1 MKKYKISF
9 LEYLLLFS
17 LLALFAMFIYLIMY
31 QSINKYQQVIIKQN
45 NNELILKN
53 IAYDKLALK
62 NYQIDFNFEDKLHQ
76 YQINI
81 DAINENEEIIIKN
94 SDLSMFLKQKNL
106 EFIPVRLI
114 ESKELIY
121 KYIYNWFIHLFN

>member
-17 LLALFAMFIYLIMY
+17 LLALLAMFIYLIMY
-31 QSINKYQQVIIKQN
+31 QSINKYQQVIIRQN

-53 IAYDKLALK
+53 ITYDKLALK

>member
-17 LLALFAMFIYLIMY
+17 LLALLAMFIYLIMY

>member
-31 QSINKYQQVIIKQN
+31 QPINKYQQVIIKQN
-45 NNELILKN
+45 NNELILRN
-53 IAYDKLALK
+53 ITYDKLALK
-62 NYQIDFNFEDKLHQ
+62 NYQIDFNFQDKLHQ

>member
-45 NNELILKN
+45 NNELILRN
-53 IAYDKLALK
+53 ITYDKLALK

>member
-31 QSINKYQQVIIKQN
+31 QSINKYQQVIIRQN